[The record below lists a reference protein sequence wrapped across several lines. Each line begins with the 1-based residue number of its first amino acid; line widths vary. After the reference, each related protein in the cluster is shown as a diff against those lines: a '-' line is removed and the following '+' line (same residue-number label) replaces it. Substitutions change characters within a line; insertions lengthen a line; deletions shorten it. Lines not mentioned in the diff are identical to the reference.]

1 MVYDFSKCS
10 NQFAS
15 VGGATLQSYQYFTRG
30 AVAEIPEA
38 HLVFTESE
46 LDVTVS
52 NVLVTKVVT
61 TRVFENQEVTL
72 TTDVFDVITR
82 KPALNSTVVTC
93 RFGEDTD
100 GVVFNISD

>member
-1 MVYDFSKCS
+1 MIFLLLLLFS
-10 NQFAS
+10 
-15 VGGATLQSYQYFTRG
+15 VQSCQYFGTG
-30 AVAEIPEA
+30 SMPEITEVY
-38 HLVFTESE
+38 LVFTESGLE
-46 LDVTVS
+46 ETD
-52 NVLVTKVVT
+52 NDVLVHKVVT